1 MARTSGKA
9 ADRCSR
15 STAALPKTNLVS
27 TPTTAPPAAT
37 AAPLP
42 PRAARTASDIT
53 SWSPHMNQPD
63 IFGPDLDEAG
73 VSYQSIA
80 AQIKAL
86 KPRNLSQGSLE
97 DVLTMI
103 EWMQQEVSKRDEL

>member
-1 MARTSGKA
+1 
-9 ADRCSR
+9 
-15 STAALPKTNLVS
+15 
-27 TPTTAPPAAT
+27 
-37 AAPLP
+37 
-42 PRAARTASDIT
+42 
-53 SWSPHMNQPD
+53 MNQPD

-103 EWMQQEVSKRDEL
+103 EWMQQEVSKRDELLTRRGNELEELRAKLDAWENGLRVRQRTVEAVLKAGSAKRSGWFVRRG